1 MSLENF
7 HPATAAW
14 FRSAFAAPTEA
25 QRAAWP
31 AIRAGRHT
39 LIAAPTGSGKT
50 LAAFLAAID
59 ALVCEG
65 LEHGLRNECQVLY
78 VSPLKALSN
87 DIQKNLQQPLE
98 GIRNALFEA
107 GQPDLEIRA
116 LVRTGDTPQR
126 ERERMRREPP
136 HIVVTTPESLYIL
149 LTSDSGRRLLSTV
162 RTVIVDEI
170 HALAGNK
177 RGAHLALSLERLA
190 ALTPAP
196 PVRVG
201 LSATVKPIE
210 EVAKFLTGGAP
221 CDIINSGHVR
231 DRQLHLELPRSPLA
245 AVMANEVWSELY
257 DRLAE
262 LIGAHRT
269 TLVFT
274 NNRRQAERVARHLA
288 ERIGEQHVTSHHGS
302 LARAHRLDAEQRLKR
317 GELKAL
323 VATASLELGL
333 DIGDVDLVCQLGSP
347 HSIGTFLQRV
357 GRSGHA
363 LGALP
368 EGRLFPLSRDD
379 LVECAALLDAVRRGE
394 LDALRVSAAPL
405 DVLAQQIVGEVACR
419 EWSEADLYEICR
431 RAWPYRELAG
441 ADYTDV
447 VKLLAEGFA
456 TRRGRRGAYLHRD
469 AVNGRL
475 RGRRGAK
482 LTAVTNA
489 GAIPD
494 QFDSDV
500 VLSPAGLRI
509 GSLNEDFAFESIPGD
524 IFQLGNTSYRILKVD
539 TGRVL
544 VEDAKGQPPN
554 IPFWFGEA
562 PARSNELSLAVSR
575 LCEKA
580 DALLSASTSTS
591 GDDKSPRAQCALHPL
606 QKGGEGDLRLQAEL
620 EQWLLEELQLD
631 PIAVRQLAEYLS
643 AARAA
648 LSVLPTQDTVV
659 FERFFDEAGDQHFV
673 IHSPLGARINRAWGL
688 ALRKRFCRK
697 FNFELQAAALEDS
710 IVLSLGPTHSFPL
723 EEPAH
728 YLNPATALDVLEQ
741 AVLAAPM
748 FGTRWRWVASTA
760 LAVRRNRNGRRQP
773 PAFQRAD
780 AEDLI
785 ALVFPDQLAC
795 AENLT
800 GAIEIPDHPL
810 VRQTLNDCL
819 HEVMDV
825 DGFLNVLKRLESG
838 ELKVVACDLAAPSP
852 LAQEILT
859 ARPYAFLDDAPAEE
873 RRTLA
878 VQSRGVLSLEEAGA
892 LAALDP
898 EAIARV
904 RAEVWPGAR
913 DADELHDALTVLG
926 FVTEEEG
933 VRDSAWPVLFDELI
947 SAKRATRLRLN
958 ATAAHVGAVAPA
970 AIRVDRD
977 GAAHGILLSP
987 PPGTSKGRAA
997 LVHPCTSDRRSH
1009 TVLWVAAERLRELL
1023 AIYPHATCDPV
1034 IEPVTEPGDEPLL
1047 REDALRE
1054 LLRSR
1059 LEISGPVTAAALAE
1073 LFDLTANEIEQALLA
1088 LEAEGGVMRGRFTPA
1103 SATPSPQPSP
1113 PEWGEGAVVAQQ
1125 PLQIEW
1131 CERRLLARIHQY
1143 TLKRLRREI
1152 EPVAPADYLRFL
1164 FEWQGLSGERSEGQ
1178 AALAAALEQ
1187 LEGFSAPASAWEADI
1202 LPARVGDYAP
1212 YLLDQ
1217 LCAGGAVAWL
1227 RLSAPRV
1234 NGNEPHTGPVR
1245 ATPIAFVS
1253 REALPHWRAL
1263 AGFPDGEALNLS
1275 HGARAVHE
1283 ALKHRGALFFSDLV
1297 RDTGL
1302 LRTQLE
1308 AALAELA
1315 ACGLATADSFAG
1327 LRALIT
1333 PAAKRAPLSRS
1344 FRYRLRRGEP
1354 PGVNEAGRW
1363 SLVAGPAVTGDAPAD
1378 AQALAHLAEVL
1389 LRRYGVVFRKLLE
1402 RESALPPWREL
1413 LYIYRRFEARGEVR
1427 GGRFVDGFAG
1437 EQFALPEAVGA
1448 LREVRRREKNGE
1460 LVSVSAADPLNLVGV
1475 VTPGARVPVQGENRV
1490 LYKDGVPIAVQVA
1503 EEVKFMAE
1511 VAPEAQWLLRN
1522 SLLRRHPLLV
1532 QHP

>member
-1 MSLENF
+1 MSLEHF

-14 FRSAFAAPTEA
+14 FRRTFAAPTEA
-25 QRAAWP
+25 QAQAWP

-50 LAAFLAAID
+50 LAAFLAAMD
-59 ALVCEG
+59 ALVREG
-65 LEHGLRNECQVLY
+65 LERGLKNECQVLY

-98 GIRNALFEA
+98 GIRKALCESGRA
-107 GQPDLEIRA
+107 DVEIRA
-116 LVRTGDTPQR
+116 LVRTGDTPQS

-149 LTSDSGRRLLSTV
+149 LTSDSGRRILSTV
-162 RTVIVDEI
+162 KSVIVDEI

-196 PVRVG
+196 PMRIG
-201 LSATVKPIE
+201 LSATQKPIE
-210 EVAKFLTGGAP
+210 EVARFLTGGQV
-221 CDIINSGHVR
+221 CTIINAGHVR
-231 DRQLHLELPRSPLA
+231 ERRLHLELPRSPLA
-245 AVMANEVWSELY
+245 PLMANEVWAEIY
-257 DRLAE
+257 ARLAE

-269 TLVFT
+269 TLVFA

-288 ERIGEQHVTSHHGS
+288 ERIGEEHVTSHHGS

-347 HSIGTFLQRV
+347 RSIGTFLQRV

-379 LVECAALLDAVRRGE
+379 LVECAALMDAVRRGE
-394 LDALRVSAAPL
+394 LDALRVTEAPL
-405 DVLAQQIVGEVACR
+405 DVLAQQIVAEVACR
-419 EWSEADLYEICR
+419 EWGEAELYETLR
-431 RAWPYRELAG
+431 RAWPYQNLTR
-441 ADYTDV
+441 ADYAAV
-447 VKLLAEGFA
+447 VKMLAEGYA
-456 TRRGRRGAYLHRD
+456 TRRGRRSAYLHRD
-469 AVNGRL
+469 AVHGRL

-494 QFDSDV
+494 QFDYEV
-500 VLSPAGLRI
+500 VLSPTGLRI

-524 IFQLGNTSYRILKVD
+524 IFQLGNTSYRILKVE

-562 PARSNELSLAVSR
+562 PARSAELSHAVSR
-575 LCEKA
+575 LRAEA
-580 DALLSASTSTS
+580 DRRLAA
-591 GDDKSPRAQCALHPL
+591 R
-606 QKGGEGDLRLQAEL
+606 EDLFP
-620 EQWLLEELQLD
+620 WLTGELQLD
-631 PIAVRQLAEYLS
+631 AVAARQLAEYLGS
-643 AARAA
+643 ARAA
-648 LSVLPTQDTVV
+648 LAVLPTQDCVV

-673 IHSPLGARINRAWGL
+673 IHSPFGARINRAWGL

-710 IVLSLGPTHSFPL
+710 IVLSLGPTHSFSL
-723 EEPAH
+723 EEPAR
-728 YLNPATALDVLEQ
+728 YLSPATALGVLEQ

-760 LAVRRNRNGRRQP
+760 LAVRRNRNGKRTP

-780 AEDLI
+780 SQDLI
-785 ALVFPDQLAC
+785 AVVFPDQLAC
-795 AENLT
+795 AENLA

-819 HEVMDV
+819 HEVMDAN
-825 DGFLNVLKRLESG
+825 GFLNLLQRLESG
-838 ELKVVACDLAAPSP
+838 KLKVVARELSAPSP
-852 LAQEILT
+852 LAQEILS

-878 VQSRGVLSLEEAGA
+878 VQARGVMNLEEAGA

-904 RAEVWPGAR
+904 RAEVWPEAR
-913 DADELHDALTVLG
+913 DADELHDAFTVLG
-926 FVTEEEG
+926 FVTERESMG
-933 VRDSAWPVLFDELI
+933 NSAWQSLFEQLI
-947 SAKRATRLRLN
+947 AAKRATRLRL
-958 ATAAHVGAVAPA
+958 ATGNTFW
-970 AIRVDRD
+970 I
-977 GAAHGILLSP
+977 
-987 PPGTSKGRAA
+987 
-997 LVHPCTSDRRSH
+997 
-1009 TVLWVAAERLRELL
+1009 AAERLRELL
-1023 AIYPHATCDPV
+1023 AVYPEATLDPMIEAV
-1034 IEPVTEPGDEPLL
+1034 IEPGAESVS

-1059 LEISGPVTAAALAE
+1059 LEASGPVTVVALAE
-1073 LFDLTANEIEQALLA
+1073 MFGLTATEVEPALLA
-1088 LEAEGGVMRGRFTPA
+1088 LEAEGSVMGGRFTPN
-1103 SATPSPQPSP
+1103 STDT
-1113 PEWGEGAVVAQQ
+1113 
-1125 PLQIEW
+1125 EW
-1131 CERRLLARIHQY
+1131 CERRLLARIHRY

-1152 EPVAPADYLRFL
+1152 EPVTPADYLRFL
-1164 FEWQGLSGERSEGQ
+1164 CEWQGVTGERAEGSG
-1178 AALAAALEQ
+1178 ALAAVLEQ
-1187 LEGFSAPASAWEADI
+1187 LEGYSAPAAAWEQDM
-1202 LPARVGDYAP
+1202 LPARIADYAP

-1227 RLSAPRV
+1227 RLNTPRA
-1234 NGNEPHTGPVR
+1234 NGDEHQAGPVR
-1245 ATPIAFVS
+1245 NTPIAFVA
-1253 REALPHWRAL
+1253 REALPRWRAL
-1263 AGFPDGEALNLS
+1263 ADSPDHGVFNLS
-1275 HGARAVHE
+1275 HGAQAVYS
-1283 ALKHRGALFFSDLV
+1283 ALKQCGALFFADLV
-1297 RDTGL
+1297 QETGL

-1333 PAAKRAPLSRS
+1333 PLAKRAPLSRS
-1344 FRYRLRRGEP
+1344 FRYRLRRGQP

-1363 SLVAGPAVTGDAPAD
+1363 ALTPARTVSGDAPVD
-1378 AQALAHLAEVL
+1378 AEALIHLAEVL
-1389 LRRYGVVFRKLLE
+1389 LRRYGVVFRKVLE
-1402 RESALPPWREL
+1402 RESGLPPWREL
-1413 LYIYRRFEARGEVR
+1413 LYIYRRLEARGEVR

-1448 LREVRRREKNGE
+1448 LREVRRREKLGE
-1460 LVSVSAADPLNLVGV
+1460 LVSVSAADPLNLVGI
-1475 VTPGARVPVQGENRV
+1475 VTPGTRVPVQGENRV
-1490 LYKDGVPIAVQVA
+1490 LYRDGIPVAVQVA
-1503 EEVKFMAE
+1503 EEVKFMTDI
-1511 VAPEAQWLLRN
+1511 APETEWSLRN
-1522 SLLRRHPLLV
+1522 SLLRQRPPLV